1 MDEIK
6 RKKMDTTAAADNASG
21 KTNIRAMTYNI
32 HSCVNMDGTVGPER
46 AAEVIAELAPDLVAL
61 QEVDAGKP
69 RTFNQHQ
76 AKLLGA
82 LLGMHYRFF
91 PVVTNG
97 DQKYGLAML
106 SRLPFQKVRK
116 GWLPGL
122 YPKLNLNLQKRGVM
136 CAIFQTSSGPV
147 HFFNTHFSL
156 YRPER
161 RRQLKALLSQDW
173 LMAVSKD
180 EPLILC
186 GDFNAVP
193 LSPVYRRLSRYLI
206 DAQKSST
213 RSRRP
218 KATFP
223 SRGPLFRIDHI
234 FISRH
239 LKTLNTVVPV
249 NKNSRLASDHLPLCA
264 DLEFDS

>member
-1 MDEIK
+1 
-6 RKKMDTTAAADNASG
+6 
-21 KTNIRAMTYNI
+21 
-32 HSCVNMDGTVGPER
+32 
-46 AAEVIAELAPDLVAL
+46 
-61 QEVDAGKP
+61 
-69 RTFNQHQ
+69 
-76 AKLLGA
+76 
-82 LLGMHYRFF
+82 
-91 PVVTNG
+91 
-97 DQKYGLAML
+97 ML

-136 CAIFQTSSGPV
+136 WGIFQTSSGPV

-193 LSPVYRRLSRYLI
+193 LSPVYRRLSRYLT
-206 DAQKSST
+206 DAQKSSI

-218 KATFP
+218 QATFP

-239 LKTLNTVVPV
+239 LRTLNTVVPI